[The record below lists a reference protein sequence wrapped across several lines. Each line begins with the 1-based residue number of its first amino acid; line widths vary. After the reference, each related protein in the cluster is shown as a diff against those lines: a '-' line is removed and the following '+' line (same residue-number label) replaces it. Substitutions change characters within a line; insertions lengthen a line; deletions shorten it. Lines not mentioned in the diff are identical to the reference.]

1 MAISGPFARA
11 EDNPVDVLLVDSH
24 RLVRQSI
31 QRLLSDSGH
40 FVVMGEAATCD
51 EVIRL
56 ARKRQPQ
63 VIVLN
68 LPGANVDVLDGARK
82 LGRQFPDIRIVV
94 LADEADIIIQER
106 LLQAGVAGCV
116 SSNCSLDE
124 LLEAIDTVLAGE
136 RYLSDVLAQK
146 LAERRLPGHA
156 ASVFDQL
163 THREMQ
169 ILLLVVEGKNTR
181 TIAREL
187 CLTQKTVNGYRH
199 RLLEKLKVD
208 TEVALTHLA
217 IREGLIR
224 IPGPHGISEKT

>member
-1 MAISGPFARA
+1 MAILRPFARA
-11 EDNPVDVLLVDSH
+11 EDNPVDVLLVDSR

-31 QRLLSDSGH
+31 QRLLSDSSYL
-40 FVVMGEAATCD
+40 VVTGEAASCD
-51 EVIRL
+51 EAIRL
-56 ARKRQPQ
+56 ARKRQPH

-82 LGRQFPDIRIVV
+82 LGRQFPEIRVLV

-106 LLQAGVAGCV
+106 LLQAGVAGCI
-116 SSNCSLDE
+116 SSSCTLEE
-124 LLEAIDTVLAGE
+124 LVGAIDTVLAGE
-136 RYLSDVLAQK
+136 RYLSDVLAKK
-146 LAERRLPGHA
+146 LAERRLPDQSG
-156 ASVFDQL
+156 SPFDQL

-169 ILLLVVEGKNTR
+169 ILLLVVEGRNTR

-199 RLLEKLKVD
+199 RLLEKLDVG

-224 IPGPHGISEKT
+224 IPQIR

>member
-1 MAISGPFARA
+1 MAVLRPFARA
-11 EDNPVDVLLVDSH
+11 EDNPVDVLLVDSR

-31 QRLLSDSGH
+31 QRLLSDSDYLA
-40 FVVMGEAATCD
+40 VTGEASSCD
-51 EVIRL
+51 EAIRL
-56 ARKRQPQ
+56 ARTCQPHI
-63 VIVLN
+63 VILN
-68 LPGANVDVLDGARK
+68 LAGASVDVLDGARK
-82 LGRQFPDIRIVV
+82 LGRQFPDIRVLV

-116 SSNCSLDE
+116 SSSCSLEE
-124 LLEAIDTVLAGE
+124 LIAAIDAVLEGE

-146 LAERRLPGHA
+146 LAERRLPGQ
-156 ASVFDQL
+156 SGSPFDQL

-187 CLTQKTVNGYRH
+187 CLTQKTVNGYRN
-199 RLLEKLKVD
+199 RLLEKLGVD

-217 IREGLIR
+217 IQEGLIR
-224 IPGPHGISEKT
+224 ILHIG

>member
-1 MAISGPFARA
+1 MAVLRPVARA
-11 EDNPVDVLLVDSH
+11 EDSPIDVLLVDSR

-31 QRLLSDSGH
+31 QRLLSDSDYLA
-40 FVVMGEAATCD
+40 VTGEASNCD
-51 EVIRL
+51 EAIRL
-56 ARKRQPQ
+56 ARTCQPHI
-63 VIVLN
+63 VILN
-68 LPGANVDVLDGARK
+68 LPGATVDVLDGARK
-82 LGRQFPDIRIVV
+82 LGRQFPDIRVLV

-116 SSNCSLDE
+116 SSGCSLEE
-124 LLEAIDTVLAGE
+124 LVVAIDSVLAGE
-136 RYLSDVLAQK
+136 RYISDVLAQK
-146 LAERRLPGHA
+146 LAERRLPGQGG
-156 ASVFDQL
+156 SPFDQL

-169 ILLLVVEGKNTR
+169 ILLLVVEGKSTR

-199 RLLEKLKVD
+199 RLLEKLGVG

-224 IPGPHGISEKT
+224 VPQIS